1 MGRRREALRLSSF
14 AMRLLFLLAALALGA
29 CSEAPAPHNEAS
41 RPLVFNAASETARS
55 FTGDVT
61 LEGQRLVFAKGATL
75 TTHPLARRE
84 PAEPMS
90 QGGPSF
96 ATAALGPP
104 NIVVEV
110 RSVTAQA
117 LQQGAP
123 SLCPEGGPPTYV
135 ALIYGARSTR
145 VTLMAFN
152 GAEPPGPSASK
163 SWLCATYVYTAPDG
177 VRTRQGVLL

>member
-1 MGRRREALRLSSF
+1 
-14 AMRLLFLLAALALGA
+14 MRLRFLLLALAVTA
-29 CSEAPAPHNEAS
+29 CSEAPASRTETP
-41 RPLVFNAASETARS
+41 RPLVFNALSETARS

-61 LEGQRLVFAKGATL
+61 LEGPRLIFAKGAAL

-104 NIVVEV
+104 DIVVEL
-110 RSVTAQA
+110 RSVTAQSLA
-117 LQQGAP
+117 QGAP

-135 ALIYGARSTR
+135 ALVYGQRSTR
-145 VTLMAFN
+145 VTLMVFN
-152 GAEPPGPSASK
+152 GGEPPGQSASK